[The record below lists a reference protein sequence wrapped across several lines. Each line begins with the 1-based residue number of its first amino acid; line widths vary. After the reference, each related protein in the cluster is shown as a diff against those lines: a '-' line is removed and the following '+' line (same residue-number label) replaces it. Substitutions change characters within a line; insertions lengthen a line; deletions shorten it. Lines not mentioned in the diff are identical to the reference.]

1 MRFGVIIGLFIVCW
15 AEVNAQFLDLARLE
29 YTYVPGDQSSIDY
42 RRARFVFNYPFKLKE
57 DVYFLVGLDYSSIR
71 ASYNDDISSFDG
83 EPSDEFTL
91 LDLNLTYTFPMK
103 NDWRFAVQLTPG
115 LSSNFETTFEMD
127 DMVPSGI
134 VLFIKDRK
142 DSNGAKKPNRL
153 FLGAA
158 YSGSSGV
165 PFPIPFVRYYRK
177 IHPKW
182 SYNLGA
188 PVSNLQYHA
197 SERLRLKLFAT
208 LDGFNS
214 NLQRD
219 QVLTTGEGFNRV
231 RFNMI
236 LLGTRY
242 ELKFS
247 EHIESFLTITRSVN
261 PVVQLRLDRN
271 RVLSLPADNVMH
283 YRIGIRCKI

>member
-1 MRFGVIIGLFIVCW
+1 MRFGIFLGLLVICW
-15 AEVNAQFLDLARLE
+15 VEVNAQFLDLARVE
-29 YTYVPGDQSSIDY
+29 YTLVPGDRSSIDY
-42 RRARFVFNYPFKLKE
+42 RRARFVFNYPFKLKD
-57 DVYFLVGLDYSSIR
+57 DVYFLVGIDYSSIE
-71 ASYNDDISSFDG
+71 ASYNEEIASFDG
-83 EPSDEFTL
+83 DPSDEFTL

-103 NDWRFAVQLTPG
+103 NNWRFAVQVTPG
-115 LSSNFETTFEMD
+115 LSSNLETSLEMD

-142 DSNGAKKPNRL
+142 DTDGAKKPNRL

-165 PFPIPFVRYYRK
+165 PFPIPFIRYYRK

-182 SYNLGA
+182 SYNIGA
-188 PVSNLQYHA
+188 PVSNIQYHV
-197 SERLRLKLFAT
+197 SEKFRLKLFAT

-219 QVLTTGEGFNRV
+219 QVLTTGQGFNRV
-231 RFNMI
+231 RLNMI

-242 ELKFS
+242 EYKFS

-261 PVVQLRLDRN
+261 PVVQLRLDRD